1 MRLRIDGC
9 EVSLDLPA
17 GSTFGAVLEGAGR
30 KVASQGRVVSRI
42 VTDGREIS
50 TRFEREMADRPVG
63 EIDTVEITTTT
74 PDVLFREALDGA
86 VDLSL
91 AIRRDAETIL
101 SSLRAGDL
109 AAAGP
114 RYAACIESLGTFF
127 QLAGAV
133 FNAIGTGVFPL
144 AVPSG
149 SRGGASDPSLRDGRH
164 PPTASPG
171 AEGERLERRGGHSGA
186 GDPAQHR
193 RVVRLFQGAQGD
205 RRGIGGEAGR
215 PTPL

>member
-9 EVSLDLPA
+9 DVSLDLPA
-17 GSTFGAVLEGAGR
+17 GSTFGAVLAEAGR

-42 VTDGREIS
+42 VADGREVS
-50 TRFEREMADRPVG
+50 TRIEREMSDRPDG
-63 EIDTVEITTTT
+63 EIETVDVTTTT
-74 PDVLFREALDGA
+74 PDALFREALDGA
-86 VDLSL
+86 IGLSL

-144 AVPSG
+144 AVRSASAVELPTPPDSTAG
-149 SRGGASDPSLRDGRH
+149 ILQRLLRAQKASDWNAVAGIL
-164 PPTASPG
+164 
-171 AEGERLERRGGHSGA
+171 EGEILPNIDGWSTFFKALKETLH
-186 GDPAQHR
+186 
-193 RVVRLFQGAQGD
+193 
-205 RRGIGGEAGR
+205 
-215 PTPL
+215 

>member
-9 EVSLDLPA
+9 DVSMDLSA
-17 GSTFGAVLEGAGR
+17 GPTFGAVLAGAGR
-30 KVASQGRVVSRI
+30 KVASEGRVVSRI
-42 VTDGREIS
+42 VADGREIS
-50 TRFEREMADRPVG
+50 TRFEREMADRPAG

-91 AIRRDAETIL
+91 AIRRDAVSIL
-101 SSLRAGDL
+101 ASLRAGDP

-144 AVPSG
+144 AVRPGSARELPTPPDATSG
-149 SRGGASDPSLRDGRH
+149 ILQRLLRTQKANDWNAVADILEKEILPNIDGWS
-164 PPTASPG
+164 AFFKALQEIG
-171 AEGERLERRGGHSGA
+171 AE
-186 GDPAQHR
+186 
-193 RVVRLFQGAQGD
+193 
-205 RRGIGGEAGR
+205 
-215 PTPL
+215 

>member
-1 MRLRIDGC
+1 MRLRIDGSD
-9 EVSLDLPA
+9 VSFDPSG
-17 GSTFGAVLEGAGR
+17 GSTFGAVLAEAGR

-42 VTDGREIS
+42 VADGREIS

-63 EIDTVEITTTT
+63 EVATVEVTTST
-74 PDVLFREALDGA
+74 PRALFREALDGA
-86 VDLSL
+86 IGLSL

-109 AAAGP
+109 PAAGP
-114 RYAACIESLGTFF
+114 RYAACVESLGTFF

-149 SRGGASDPSLRDGRH
+149 SPGELPTPPLATAGILQRLLEAQKAGDWNAVADILEGEILPNIDGWSRFFI
-164 PPTASPG
+164 ALKEIG
-171 AEGERLERRGGHSGA
+171 AE
-186 GDPAQHR
+186 
-193 RVVRLFQGAQGD
+193 
-205 RRGIGGEAGR
+205 
-215 PTPL
+215 

>member
-9 EVSLDLPA
+9 DVSLDLSA
-17 GSTFGAVLEGAGR
+17 GSTFCVVLAEAGR
-30 KVASQGRVVSRI
+30 RVASEGRVVSRI
-42 VTDGREIS
+42 VADGREIS
-50 TRFEREMADRPVG
+50 TRFEREMADRPAG
-63 EIDTVEITTTT
+63 EIDTVDIATTT
-74 PDVLFREALDGA
+74 PDALFREALDGA

-114 RYAACIESLGTFF
+114 RYAACVESLGTFF

-144 AVPSG
+144 AVRPGNAGELPSPPDKTAG
-149 SRGGASDPSLRDGRH
+149 ILQRLLRTQKENDWNAVADILEREILPNIDGWS
-164 PPTASPG
+164 AFFKALKEIG
-171 AEGERLERRGGHSGA
+171 AE
-186 GDPAQHR
+186 
-193 RVVRLFQGAQGD
+193 
-205 RRGIGGEAGR
+205 
-215 PTPL
+215 

>member
-9 EVSLDLPA
+9 DVSLDLSA
-17 GSTFGAVLEGAGR
+17 GSTFGAVLAEAGR

-42 VTDGREIS
+42 VADGREIS

-63 EIDTVEITTTT
+63 EVDTVDVTTTT
-74 PDVLFREALDGA
+74 PDALFHEALDGA
-86 VDLSL
+86 IDLSL

-109 AAAGP
+109 SVAGP

-127 QLAGAV
+127 RLAGAV

-144 AVPSG
+144 AVRSG
-149 SRGGASDPSLRDGRH
+149 GGAEL
-164 PPTASPG
+164 PTPPG
-171 AEGERLERRGGHSGA
+171 ATAGILHRLLRAQKASDWNAVSDILEGEILPNIDGWSDFFKALKAIGA
-186 GDPAQHR
+186 K
-193 RVVRLFQGAQGD
+193 
-205 RRGIGGEAGR
+205 
-215 PTPL
+215 